1 MSAGAANFPMALD
14 TTHDRLF
21 VVTRRSPHLVV
32 FDTNVATIERCSLHD
47 NGKYGAAPCGA
58 WTASSNRVTMQYNE
72 AYNNSTATATD
83 AKRSKPDPDIVHAAI
98 EASGIP
104 ASQLLMI
111 GDTPYDIEAATKAQV
126 RIIAFRSGAWGDTA
140 LKGAADIYDGP
151 ADLRSRYDSSLIR
164 RARESK

>member
-1 MSAGAANFPMALD
+1 MLQVKADGLKAI
-14 TTHDRLF
+14 
-21 VVTRRSPHLVV
+21 
-32 FDTNVATIERCSLHD
+32 VATSAKDDELKGLLKAAQVDDLMEER
-47 NGKYGAAPCGA
+47 A
-58 WTASSNRVTMQYNE
+58 TAS
-72 AYNNSTATATD
+72 D

-98 EASGIP
+98 EQSGIP